1 MPSRPRCQAGWERAG
16 RSSGKAGRRAC
27 PPRVTC
33 TREWRVRRW
42 APTGRKACA
51 GGMQTLALGGPP
63 SEGGRGSTGEGEAA
77 SRQLGERAET
87 GLGSKGDGGGVQ
99 PRGPFGQL
107 NLRVPFNPEGLGLM
121 VVLNLRETPRC
132 RRTQLATLPPDREA
146 CGPTTPQLHL
156 GLRDRRGAWS
166 PPPSAVTASS
176 SKPAYG
182 TLARQDGP
190 SARGLPPPAGRL
202 GGWAAG
208 GHTGTGAPCLPENSA
223 LGHQTSRG
231 KNRTL
236 FSKFPLT

>member
-77 SRQLGERAET
+77 SRQLGERVET

-99 PRGPFGQL
+99 PRGRFGQL
-107 NLRVPFNPEGLGLM
+107 NLRVPFNLEGLGLM
-121 VVLNLRETPRC
+121 VVLNPRETPRC

-146 CGPTTPQLHL
+146 CGPTTPQQLPL

-176 SKPAYG
+176 SKSAYG
-182 TLARQDGP
+182 TLATGRPEQTRA
-190 SARGLPPPAGRL
+190 SAPRGTAGRL
-202 GGWAAG
+202 GGRWPHRHRCAVS
-208 GHTGTGAPCLPENSA
+208 PRK
-223 LGHQTSRG
+223 LGSRPSDLSG
-231 KNRTL
+231 QERDT
-236 FSKFPLT
+236 F